1 MEAHRFVDLA
11 TLCGEMEARRFVDLE
26 CTEVLT
32 RESLMT
38 TGDTGPDEMLDL
50 LFECWKQSIDDSSIN
65 ETFSEVIEMCTNQCV
80 GIQDVECLDSELD
93 GHATMDSLLGIG
105 VGFCDF
111 YDGAPE

>member
-1 MEAHRFVDLA
+1 MDAH
-11 TLCGEMEARRFVDLE
+11 RFVDLE

-32 RESLMT
+32 RESMF
-38 TGDTGPDEMLDL
+38 DTYYTEPDEMLLL
-50 LFECWKQSIDDSSIN
+50 LFECWKQSIDDSPIN
-65 ETFSEVIEMCTNQCV
+65 ETFSEVIEIYTNQCV
-80 GIQDVECLDSELD
+80 GIQDVERLDSELG